1 MAIQRTA
8 EDVAQMQDE
17 LYHLRYEL
25 DETKHKLTIAETERG
40 VLKIEN
46 AILAQ
51 KADDRLTKLSRV
63 ETMVT
68 GLANALFSQLKEIRE
83 EREIAAAV
91 RRQVQEDNLGV
102 GSEIDRAPAFMAPRH
117 VVERAQIA
125 EVPEKELARTEQLR
139 GAAEHIA
146 PPVLANRPGRIDH
159 TLADRDPRLPRPEGL
174 MRETVPTN
182 EDNLRDIS
190 GSMKTRR

>member
-1 MAIQRTA
+1 MVQQRQRTA
-8 EDVAQMQDE
+8 EDVAQMETDIAWFREENDRLSRE
-17 LYHLRYEL
+17 LAVA
-25 DETKHKLTIAETERG
+25 TAEKTRLQVENLMLQG
-40 VLKIEN
+40 SSAEN
-46 AILAQ
+46 AR
-51 KADDRLTKLSRV
+51 KCNRV
-63 ETMVT
+63 EGILDNICNGLVT
-68 GLANALFSQLKEIRE
+68 SLREIRE
-83 EREIAAAV
+83 ERQISREV
-91 RRQVQEDNLGV
+91 RRQTQEIVLTREGGDARPKFL
-102 GSEIDRAPAFMAPRH
+102 EK
-117 VVERAQIA
+117 A
-125 EVPEKELARTEQLR
+125 EPEEELARTEQLR